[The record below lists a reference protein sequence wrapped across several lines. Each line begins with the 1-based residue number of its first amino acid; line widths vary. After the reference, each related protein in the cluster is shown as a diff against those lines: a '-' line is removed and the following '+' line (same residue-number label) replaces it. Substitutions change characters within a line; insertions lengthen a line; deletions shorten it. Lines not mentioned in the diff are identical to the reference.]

1 MKRYKLLKDLPYA
14 KAGEIFELRMSK
26 RSTFSEEILTNE
38 KNEDT
43 VIWIKDIA
51 PINFVKW
58 FEKLPEVKLPERFF
72 YISGGEIHYMDKDY
86 YFWEK
91 KAEKEYQQKIDKCKS
106 IGNYFET
113 QKEALKYFEYL
124 RAKTVIEES
133 AKGFEPDWNNKN
145 KIKFWGYWASS
156 ENKPRYDYSSLN
168 KTSRIYFGS
177 VSDIEESFENHPD
190 EWKTY
195 LTYKQ

>member
-14 KAGEIFELRMSK
+14 KAGEIFELGMSK
-26 RSTFSEEILTNE
+26 RSTFSEEVLINE
-38 KNEDT
+38 KYEDT
-43 VIWIKDIA
+43 EIWIKDIT
-51 PINFVKW
+51 PRNFVKW

-72 YISGGEIHYMDKDY
+72 YISGGEINYVDKDY

-113 QKEALKYFEYL
+113 QEEALKHFEYL
-124 RAKTVIEES
+124 RAKTIIKESVKGFKPDWEDIREEKYYGFWDTS
-133 AKGFEPDWNNKN
+133 AKKLDCI
-145 KIKFWGYWASS
+145 KISILQA
-156 ENKPRYDYSSLN
+156 D
-168 KTSRIYFGS
+168 RIYFKTED
-177 VSDIEESFENHPD
+177 DIKESFEKHPD

>member
-1 MKRYKLLKDLPYA
+1 MKRYRLLKDLPYA
-14 KAGEIFELRMSK
+14 KAGEIFELGIGK

-58 FEKLPEVKLPERFF
+58 FEKLPEAKLPERFF
-72 YISGGEIHYMDKDY
+72 YISGGEVHYVDKDY
-86 YFWEK
+86 YFWDK

-124 RAKTVIEES
+124 RAKTVIKES
-133 AKGFEPDWNNKN
+133 AKGFKPDWKDIAED
-145 KIKFWGYWASS
+145 KYYGFWDSS
-156 ENKPRYDYSSLN
+156 AKKLDWIRISILQDD
-168 KTSRIYFGS
+168 RIYFETKN
-177 VSDIEESFENHPD
+177 DIKESFEKHPE
-190 EWKTY
+190 EWRTY
-195 LTYKQ
+195 LTYKK

>member
-72 YISGGEIHYMDKDY
+72 YISGGEINYIDKDY
-86 YFWEK
+86 YFWDK

-113 QKEALKYFEYL
+113 QEEAVKYSEYL
-124 RAKTVIEES
+124 RAKAIIKED
-133 AKGFEPDWNNKN
+133 AKGFKPDWDNLEQWKYCGEWEYLHDSFIPNCDWI
-145 KIKFWGYWASS
+145 IK
-156 ENKPRYDYSSLN
+156 RTD
-168 KTSRIYFGS
+168 IYF
-177 VSDIEESFENHPD
+177 ESEDAIRNSYSKHPE

-195 LTYKQ
+195 LTYEQ

>member
-1 MKRYKLLKDLPYA
+1 MKRFKLLKDLPYA
-14 KAGEIFELRMSK
+14 KAGEIFELGIDK
-26 RSTFSEEILTNE
+26 RSNFSEEVLINE
-38 KNEDT
+38 KYEDT
-43 VIWIKDIA
+43 IIYIKDIT
-51 PINFVKW
+51 PRNFVKW

-72 YISGGEIHYMDKDY
+72 YISGGEINYVDKDY

-124 RAKTVIEES
+124 RAKTVIQES
-133 AKGFEPDWNNKN
+133 TKGFKPDWSDTLGK
-145 KIKFWGYWASS
+145 KYYGFWDTLQM
-156 ENKPRYDYSSLN
+156 KLDYMGIAILQDN
-168 KTSRIYFGS
+168 TIYFKS
-177 VSDIEESFENHPD
+177 EKDIKESFDNHPD

-195 LTYKQ
+195 LTYEQ